1 MHSHLRFALPV
12 FALPLLLVAG
22 CAGDPAPRPVV
33 ASAPIAAPPPAKPAL
48 PYSGPSVAVSGDI
61 MAACNIVIDKTE
73 KAPKFAFD
81 EHEVQPEDRTVLDQI
96 AKCVTTG
103 PLKGRSLRL
112 TGRADSRG
120 EVEYNFAL
128 GGRRAGTVAGYLSE
142 LGVEKAKLVETS
154 RGKLDA
160 TGTEESTWAQ
170 DRRVDIAL
178 L

>member
-1 MHSHLRFALPV
+1 MHSHLRFALPML
-12 FALPLLLVAG
+12 ALPLFLING
-22 CAGDPAPRPVV
+22 CASEPAPRPAV
-33 ASAPIAAPPPAKPAL
+33 AEVPKAAPPPPPAV
-48 PYSGPSVAVSGDI
+48 PYKGPGVAVSGDL
-61 MAACNIVIDKTE
+61 MAACNIVINKTE
-73 KAPKFAFD
+73 SAPKFAYND
-81 EHEVQPEDRTVLDQI
+81 HDLQPEDRAVLDQV

-103 PLKGRSLRL
+103 PLKGRSLKL
-112 TGRADSRG
+112 IGRADSRG

-128 GGRRAGTVAGYLSE
+128 GSHRADTVAGYLSQ

-160 TGTEESTWAQ
+160 TGTEESSWAQ

>member
-1 MHSHLRFALPV
+1 MHSHLRFALPL
-12 FALPLLLVAG
+12 FALPLLLLAG
-22 CAGDPAPRPVV
+22 CGGEQAPRPVAMV
-33 ASAPIAAPPPAKPAL
+33 PKAAPPPPPPAV
-48 PYSGPSVAVSGDI
+48 PYKGPGVAVSGDI
-61 MAACNIVIDKTE
+61 MAACNIVINKVDR
-73 KAPKFAFD
+73 APKFAFD
-81 EHEVQPEDRTVLDQI
+81 EHDLQPEDRAVLDQI

-103 PLKGRSLRL
+103 PLKGRSLKL
-112 TGRADSRG
+112 IGRADSRG

-128 GGRRAGTVAGYLSE
+128 GERRADTVAGYLSQ

-160 TGTEESTWAQ
+160 SGTEESSWAQ